1 MPTKDALSGVCKASR
16 FKPGEVGKKEDNPIR
31 FFRDPSRGAFEIKQ
45 YRNGLHA
52 KRPHYHDEIS
62 IGLVE
67 KGSCMVSVSEGQFP
81 VCETWSSSLPARCT
95 HAAHAPEK
103 PGGFHMLYRD
113 PAFAERE
120 FGVVLPRGAHLVSP
134 SPVRNAEN
142 VKDLFTSL
150 IEEDAE
156 STRGRNAIAALLAL
170 ILAGRH
176 GNQAGSVRRSCDGT
190 GSVAAPP
197 HDREQPRGQDPPDV
211 SRVTVEH
218 HSHIRPESLSQEP
231 RRNSPRLSNDP
242 SGQPCQKTAAPHVFS
257 RRRGERSRFLRPE
270 PFLRYSAI
278 CLFGPSRLVNSLAGT
293 LPTLK

>member
-1 MPTKDALSGVCKASR
+1 VPTKDALSGVCKASR

-45 YRNGLHA
+45 CRNGLHA

-176 GNQAGSVRRSCDGT
+176 GNQAGSVRPQATEPVPSQLRRMIESSPEDKIPLT
-190 GSVAAPP
+190 FLASQSNTTPTSVLRAFRRNHGVTPHAFQTILRVNRAKKLLLRMSSLAAVANEVGFY
-197 HDREQPRGQDPPDV
+197 DQ
-211 SRVTVEH
+211 
-218 HSHIRPESLSQEP
+218 SHFSAIRPYAS
-231 RRNSPRLSNDP
+231 
-242 SGQPCQKTAAPHVFS
+242 SGRADS
-257 RRRGERSRFLRPE
+257 
-270 PFLRYSAI
+270 
-278 CLFGPSRLVNSLAGT
+278 
-293 LPTLK
+293 